1 MDIKEKIHS
10 LSEDLLK
17 NIERL
22 VVINSQLGTPAEGM
36 PFGPGPAKALDEA
49 LSIARELGF
58 KTVNLDHYCGYAEMG
73 EGDDIV
79 FNAVCDF
86 CTTVIPAEDGLKEK
100 LEAAF
105 SESGL
110 IQYHLHESDGLIQ
123 IDAKGV
129 SAHASMPALGVNAA
143 GVTFACLAKAGFED
157 DFVRFYNSHIGTACD
172 GSGLDL
178 KFQDAYG
185 DLTLCNGIVKTE
197 NGEIS
202 CTIDI
207 RFPVTLS
214 TEQICTMCQNRLE
227 DSDGYI
233 EIQNLTEPLFF
244 PRESPLVESLY
255 KAYTDVTGDT
265 ANEPL
270 VIGGGTYAK
279 SLKNIIAFG
288 PEKPGMDYHIHGAD
302 EFLLVP
308 EMEEAVLIYM
318 EAIKN
323 LLAI

>member
-1 MDIKEKIHS
+1 MPVC
-10 LSEDLLK
+10 LL
-17 NIERL
+17 L
-22 VVINSQLGTPAEGM
+22 VSMQP
-36 PFGPGPAKALDEA
+36 
-49 LSIARELGF
+49 ELP
-58 KTVNLDHYCGYAEMG
+58 L
-73 EGDDIV
+73 
-79 FNAVCDF
+79 
-86 CTTVIPAEDGLKEK
+86 
-100 LEAAF
+100 
-105 SESGL
+105 
-110 IQYHLHESDGLIQ
+110 
-123 IDAKGV
+123 
-129 SAHASMPALGVNAA
+129 PALQKPA
-143 GVTFACLAKAGFED
+143 LKMILS
-157 DFVRFYNSHIGTACD
+157 DFI
-172 GSGLDL
+172 
-178 KFQDAYG
+178 
-185 DLTLCNGIVKTE
+185 TLI
-197 NGEIS
+197 
-202 CTIDI
+202 
-207 RFPVTLS
+207 
-214 TEQICTMCQNRLE
+214 LE

-244 PRESPLVESLY
+244 PRESPLVEALY

>member
-1 MDIKEKIHS
+1 MMAYSKHTKI
-10 LSEDLLK
+10 LSM
-17 NIERL
+17 N
-22 VVINSQLGTPAEGM
+22 G
-36 PFGPGPAKALDEA
+36 
-49 LSIARELGF
+49 GF
-58 KTVNLDHYCGYAEMG
+58 VT
-73 EGDDIV
+73 
-79 FNAVCDF
+79 NAVCDS
-86 CTTVIPAEDGLKEK
+86 CMTVIPAAAGLKEK
-100 LEAAF
+100 LEKELA
-105 SESGL
+105 ETKLQEYRVTEENGE
-110 IQYHLHESDGLIQ
+110 ITIY
-123 IDAKGV
+123 AKGV
-129 SAHASMPALGVNAA
+129 PAHASTPTLGVNAA
-143 GVTFACLAKAGFED
+143 GVTFECLEKAGFED

-244 PRESPLVESLY
+244 PRESPLVEALY

>member
-1 MDIKEKIHS
+1 MYK
-10 LSEDLLK
+10 
-17 NIERL
+17 R
-22 VVINSQLGTPAEGM
+22 Q
-36 PFGPGPAKALDEA
+36 
-49 LSIARELGF
+49 
-58 KTVNLDHYCGYAEMG
+58 
-73 EGDDIV
+73 
-79 FNAVCDF
+79 
-86 CTTVIPAEDGLKEK
+86 
-100 LEAAF
+100 
-105 SESGL
+105 
-110 IQYHLHESDGLIQ
+110 
-123 IDAKGV
+123 
-129 SAHASMPALGVNAA
+129 
-143 GVTFACLAKAGFED
+143 
-157 DFVRFYNSHIGTACD
+157 ACD

>member
-1 MDIKEKIHS
+1 M
-10 LSEDLLK
+10 SEQTG
-17 NIERL
+17 RL
-22 VVINSQLGTPAEGM
+22 
-36 PFGPGPAKALDEA
+36 
-49 LSIARELGF
+49 
-58 KTVNLDHYCGYAEMG
+58 
-73 EGDDIV
+73 
-79 FNAVCDF
+79 
-86 CTTVIPAEDGLKEK
+86 
-100 LEAAF
+100 
-105 SESGL
+105 
-110 IQYHLHESDGLIQ
+110 
-123 IDAKGV
+123 
-129 SAHASMPALGVNAA
+129 
-143 GVTFACLAKAGFED
+143 
-157 DFVRFYNSHIGTACD
+157 
-172 GSGLDL
+172 
-178 KFQDAYG
+178 
-185 DLTLCNGIVKTE
+185 
-197 NGEIS
+197 
-202 CTIDI
+202 
-207 RFPVTLS
+207 
-214 TEQICTMCQNRLE
+214 
-227 DSDGYI
+227 

>member
-1 MDIKEKIHS
+1 MTAHS
-10 LSEDLLK
+10 QNTRIISM
-17 NIERL
+17 N
-22 VVINSQLGTPAEGM
+22 G
-36 PFGPGPAKALDEA
+36 
-49 LSIARELGF
+49 GF
-58 KTVNLDHYCGYAEMG
+58 
-73 EGDDIV
+73 V

-279 SLKNIIAFG
+279 SLKISLHSVLKNRGWIIISTEQMNF
-288 PEKPGMDYHIHGAD
+288 
-302 EFLLVP
+302 FLSRKWKKLFLFIWKQSKICSP
-308 EMEEAVLIYM
+308 FNKGSIFLI
-318 EAIKN
+318 N
-323 LLAI
+323 GG